1 MINYYL
7 HAGSDN
13 HGCEAIVRSTV
24 GILGGEN
31 RLFSLNKEKDFYYGI
46 NEICEI
52 EADNFE
58 SYKKGSWE
66 WLCSR
71 IQTKLTGK
79 IDLAVKYQRKNLFHD
94 MKKGDIFLSI
104 GGDNYCYAGTE
115 ELAAVN
121 RNAKKR
127 GAKLV
132 LWGCSVEPD
141 LLQQKEI
148 YEDLKRFDL
157 ITTRESISYDAL
169 RNINKNTIQVSDPA
183 FTLETRKLQLPE
195 GWLEGNMVGIN
206 ASPLILKSG
215 KDSKTVYLAY
225 KMLIQEIL
233 QKTDYGVALIPHVV
247 CEGNNDLEV
256 LTQLYN
262 EFAGNERIILIGDYN
277 CMEIK
282 GFISRCRFFVGART
296 HATIAAYSS
305 CVPTLV
311 LGYSVKAR
319 GIAKDLFG
327 TEDNYVLPVQK
338 LKKPEELKN
347 NFEWLMKHEIKIKN
361 HLEKIVPEYI
371 SKAYLGKTALE
382 KLM

>member
-52 EADNFE
+52 ESDNFE
-58 SYKKGSWE
+58 SYKKGSRE

-79 IDLAVKYQRKNLFHD
+79 IDLAVKYQRKNLFHN

-148 YEDLKRFDL
+148 YEDLKSFDL

-277 CMEIK
+277 LSLIH
-282 GFISRCRFFVGART
+282 I
-296 HATIAAYSS
+296 
-305 CVPTLV
+305 
-311 LGYSVKAR
+311 
-319 GIAKDLFG
+319 
-327 TEDNYVLPVQK
+327 
-338 LKKPEELKN
+338 
-347 NFEWLMKHEIKIKN
+347 
-361 HLEKIVPEYI
+361 
-371 SKAYLGKTALE
+371 
-382 KLM
+382 